1 LKFLLIKDKWKK
13 LAKINNYIIIG
24 IIIASI
30 VGVTAI
36 FVLPPYIEQ
45 EEAPNIEEEEPKEEA
60 PNIEEEEPKEEAPNI
75 EEEEPKEEAP
85 NIEQEY
91 LNIIGEEQPDE
102 VNLQDLVDIGLA
114 FFKGDQPLFNQGAP
128 CSECHSLTSMGL
140 SGNNLAP
147 DLSKAFLEPPNWF
160 QDIPDFKG
168 DKDQLT
174 NYLKGLEPSSERMRL
189 GLQDKPLTISE
200 IEALV
205 ELLIHAS
212 NQE

>member
-1 LKFLLIKDKWKK
+1 MKFLLIKDKWKK

-45 EEAPNIEEEEPKEEA
+45 EEPKEEA
-60 PNIEEEEPKEEAPNI
+60 PNIEQ
-75 EEEEPKEEAP
+75 EEPKEEAP

-140 SGNNLAP
+140 SGNKIGP

>member
-1 LKFLLIKDKWKK
+1 MKFLLIKDKWKK

-45 EEAPNIEEEEPKEEA
+45 
-60 PNIEEEEPKEEAPNI
+60 
-75 EEEEPKEEAP
+75 EEPKEEAP

-140 SGNNLAP
+140 SGNKIGP